1 MKRLMLALV
10 TFSFSASV
18 AGGWVTFMKT
28 DNSVV
33 YIDSTTVRK
42 EGSLRKALVLVDLAV
57 KDDNGARSKRGQS
70 EIDCQGDRMRIH
82 DLSGF
87 SGGMASGEAVYS
99 FKGSGEWIPIPPQ
112 TALWN
117 TIKLICSR

>member
-42 EGSLRKALVLVDLAV
+42 EGSLRKALVLVDLTV
-57 KDDNGARSKRGQS
+57 KDDNGARSKRGRS
-70 EIDCQGDRMRIH
+70 EIDCKGDRMRIH

-99 FKGSGEWIPIPPQ
+99 LKGSSEWIPIPPQ
-112 TALWN
+112 TVLWN